1 MKFNFDKVFLE
12 SDSNIDVFQEIEE
25 AISDLL
31 KGYNTAIMA
40 YGMTGAGKSH
50 TMFGGE
56 EEQGLVAMI
65 LKFLLGVEGLKAKL
79 SLVELYNEQLRDLL
93 V

>member
-1 MKFNFDKVFLE
+1 MG
-12 SDSNIDVFQEIEE
+12 
-25 AISDLL
+25 DLL

-40 YGMTGAGKSH
+40 YGMTGAGKSW

-56 EEQGLVAMI
+56 EEPGLVSMV

-79 SLVELYNEQLRDLL
+79 SLLELYNEQLRDLL